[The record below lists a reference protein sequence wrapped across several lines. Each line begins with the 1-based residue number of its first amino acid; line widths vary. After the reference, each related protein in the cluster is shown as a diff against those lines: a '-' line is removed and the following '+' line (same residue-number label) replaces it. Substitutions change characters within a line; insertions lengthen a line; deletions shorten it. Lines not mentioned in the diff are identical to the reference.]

1 MNQILNLFDAYNL
14 RVRFSVGL
22 ILITPVIISI
32 YLLIPDASNFSFT
45 VIILILCF
53 GLCNLMMSLSRFHG
67 RKAIVKCFPK
77 LMPAQQMLMPNDKTL
92 DPITK
97 KRYHEF
103 LSSKIKNLT
112 FKNETVATLNSCKS
126 AVSWLISQTRDSNS
140 FPLIKEETINFG
152 FSKNLYG
159 LKNLGIAISAFLTIL
174 QTTIIIAKVHL
185 KFGLVE
191 YTNLIAST
199 LISFL
204 FTVIWIFF
212 INKEWVKN
220 SGFKYAKT
228 LLSACDSE
236 QLNNQQN

>member
-67 RKAIVKCFPK
+67 RKAIAKCFPK

-174 QTTIIIAKVHL
+174 QITIIIAKVHL

>member
-77 LMPAQQMLMPNDKTL
+77 LMPAQQMLMPNAKTL

-140 FPLIKEETINFG
+140 FPLI
-152 FSKNLYG
+152 
-159 LKNLGIAISAFLTIL
+159 
-174 QTTIIIAKVHL
+174 
-185 KFGLVE
+185 
-191 YTNLIAST
+191 
-199 LISFL
+199 
-204 FTVIWIFF
+204 
-212 INKEWVKN
+212 
-220 SGFKYAKT
+220 
-228 LLSACDSE
+228 
-236 QLNNQQN
+236 

>member
-53 GLCNLMMSLSRFHG
+53 GLCNLMMSLSRF
-67 RKAIVKCFPK
+67 AKCFPK

-92 DPITK
+92 NPITK

-185 KFGLVE
+185 KFGFVE
-191 YTNLIAST
+191 YTNLIPST

>member
-1 MNQILNLFDAYNL
+1 MAKKIN
-14 RVRFSVGL
+14 
-22 ILITPVIISI
+22 
-32 YLLIPDASNFSFT
+32 
-45 VIILILCF
+45 
-53 GLCNLMMSLSRFHG
+53 
-67 RKAIVKCFPK
+67 
-77 LMPAQQMLMPNDKTL
+77 
-92 DPITK
+92 TK
-97 KRYHEF
+97 
-103 LSSKIKNLT
+103 
-112 FKNETVATLNSCKS
+112 
-126 AVSWLISQTRDSNS
+126 
-140 FPLIKEETINFG
+140 KEETINFG